1 MEKVGYIYLRDNAW
15 YKSENTIKLGI
26 ASNIKDRAGTYV
38 TGEIIRGEFIKVFEV
53 QHENM
58 RDVEFHLHK
67 VLWNFRDCRGG
78 GTEFFN
84 RDIIEMVANNIPVP
98 FRELSREE
106 CLQLDR
112 QSRNNNN
119 HAESISD
126 DSDTATLVD
135 DTETLVDDTETLV
148 DDFDTMTLVDDFE
161 TFKEMEETLEPREF
175 QKEIIEK
182 CATHY
187 STHNKGLLILTCG
200 VGKTLISL
208 WVAQRLG
215 SNKIA
220 IGVPTVVLLEQWL
233 KVIAQIF
240 PNIPVLKVPGNQDVA
255 TFVAKN
261 PKCIV
266 ITTYSSSYKL
276 IGSVFD
282 LKILDEAHHLTSINL
297 EASSTRAFVRILD
310 VESSKQLALTAT
322 PKQLDGNNDPNII
335 SNDNREQFGEV
346 IHRINLLWAIENN
359 VVCDYVI
366 QTILVDEGRID
377 DSIENKRL
385 FLAAYCALKS
395 MVNKHTPSHH
405 LLIYCNDMHNS
416 AVILGYLKALLR
428 NQFSEL
434 ADDCFAE
441 TYNSN
446 MAPLQQREIL
456 DRFESSRL
464 GIIICVYC
472 LGEGWNCPLLD
483 AVVFAEN
490 MSSNIRITQ
499 CAQRACRKNYLDPC
513 KIAKTIL
520 PILDLDEDDNKPDLK
535 TVREVIYQMGL
546 EDATVI
552 SKMSVY
558 REARDEEMPNKSRGR
573 NAPMEFVY
581 DEEITRRLRLK
592 TTPRTNVGF
601 ETIRRM
607 LAERNI
613 RSIEQY
619 NELCD
624 HDVRFPRDPEQTFG
638 HLVARWSWVDYFGIP
653 RTFYDIDV
661 CKQKCAMY
669 LTMSPEMREK
679 MVDIS
684 VVCEAL
690 CQLDS
695 MFPPKGLWVDYYH
708 VNELS
713 DIIPI
718 FKPLAKKK
726 SVFS

>member
-1 MEKVGYIYLRDNAW
+1 MAEVGYIYLRDNAW
-15 YKSENTIKLGI
+15 YRSENTIKLGI

-38 TGEIIRGEFIKVFEV
+38 TGEIIRGEFIKVFKVERA
-53 QHENM
+53 QM
-58 RDVEFHLHK
+58 RAVETHLHK
-67 VLWNFRDCRGG
+67 VFANFHDSRDG
-78 GTEFFN
+78 GTEFFS
-84 RDIIEMVANNIPVP
+84 RDIIEMVANNILVP

-106 CLQLDR
+106 CDKIEREARHIDEL
-112 QSRNNNN
+112 
-119 HAESISD
+119 
-126 DSDTATLVD
+126 
-135 DTETLVDDTETLV
+135 DTETLVDESDTETLA
-148 DDFDTMTLVDDFE
+148 DDSDT
-161 TFKEMEETLEPREF
+161 ETLPDDDTLMDEKIEPREF

-187 STHNKGLLILTCG
+187 SRFDKGLLILTCG

-240 PNIPVLKVPGNQDVA
+240 PDRPVLKVPGNQDTA
-255 TFVAKN
+255 SFVANN
-261 PKCIV
+261 PKCVV
-266 ITTYSSSYKL
+266 ITTYSSSHKL
-276 IGSVFD
+276 IGSMFD
-282 LKILDEAHHLTSINL
+282 MKILDEAHHLTSINL
-297 EASSTRAFVRILD
+297 EASSSRAFVRILD

-322 PKQLDGNNDPNII
+322 PKQLEGTTDPNVI

-366 QTILVDEGRID
+366 QTILVDEGKID
-377 DSIENKRL
+377 DSIQNKRL

-395 MVNKHTPSHH
+395 MVNGGSPSHH
-405 LLIYCNDMHNS
+405 LLIYCNDMYNS
-416 AVILGYLKALLR
+416 TVILGYVNALLR
-428 NQFSEL
+428 NDFSEL

-446 MAPLQQREIL
+446 MASQQQKDIL
-456 DRFESSRL
+456 EQFERSRL

-499 CAQRACRKNYLDPC
+499 CAQRACRKNYLEPG

-520 PILDLDEDDNKPDLK
+520 PILDMDEDDKQDLK
-535 TVREVIYQMGL
+535 MVREVIYQMGL

-558 REARDEEMPNKSRGR
+558 REAPDEERVAKSRGS
-573 NAPMEFVY
+573 NATIEFVY
-581 DEEITRRLRLK
+581 DEEMTRRLRLK
-592 TTPRTNVGF
+592 TTPRTTMGF
-601 ETIRRM
+601 ETLRKM

-613 RSIEQY
+613 RTIEQY

-624 HDVRFPRDPEQTFG
+624 YDIRFPRDPEQTFG
-638 HLVARWSWVDYFGIP
+638 HLVAQWSWVYYFGIP
-653 RTFYDIDV
+653 RTFYELDI
-661 CKQKCAMY
+661 CKQKCVEY
-669 LTMSPEMREK
+669 LAAFKNVRSKILHLSILSEE
-679 MVDIS
+679 
-684 VVCEAL
+684 L
-690 CQLDS
+690 CKLDP
-695 MFPPKGLWVDYYH
+695 MFPPHGLWVDYYG
-708 VNELS
+708 VNDLRNIIQIHNVIEQRKNGLLS
-713 DIIPI
+713 
-718 FKPLAKKK
+718 
-726 SVFS
+726 